1 LAAGEDGAIT
11 MPDDLTFVHITDTH
25 IVAPGAWL
33 RGVDTCRTLER
44 VVDAINRL
52 EPRPAF
58 VVVGGDLVS
67 PDLAPDVTGGEAT
80 DADYEAAYVVLGRIL
95 ERLTVPFHALM
106 GNHDRRGPFRR
117 ALGAGAASDTAP
129 HRYAV
134 DVEGYRLCALDSL
147 DPGRKPGRLGDEQ
160 LAWLRERLREAP
172 DRHAVIAVHHHAVPI
187 GLRRLDEQ
195 MLTDAEALWDVIRDA
210 GNVRGVL
217 GGHVHLQHEEV
228 RAGVPVLITPSTCFQ
243 SSKQFVDKQYLPG
256 PPALRI
262 VTARDGGVTSEVVAV
277 S

>member
-1 LAAGEDGAIT
+1 
-11 MPDDLTFVHITDTH
+11 MPDDLRFVHITDTH
-25 IVAPGAWL
+25 IVAPGA
-33 RGVDTCRTLER
+33 RVRDVETCRTLER
-44 VVDAINRL
+44 VVDAINGL

-80 DADYEAAYVVLGRIL
+80 DADYETAYAVLWGLL
-95 ERLTVPFHALM
+95 ERLTVPFHTLM

-117 ALGAGAASDTAP
+117 AVFRRAAPEVGP
-129 HRYAV
+129 HRYVIDV
-134 DVEGYRLCALDSL
+134 DGYRLCALDSL
-147 DPGRKPGRLGDEQ
+147 DPGQKPGLLGGEQ
-160 LAWLRERLREAP
+160 VAWLRERLREAA

-195 MLTDAEALWDVIRDA
+195 MLMDADALWDVIREA

-217 GGHVHLQHEEV
+217 CGHVHLRHEEV

-243 SSKQFVDKQYLPG
+243 SSKQFQEKQYLPG
-256 PPALRI
+256 PPALRL
-262 VTARDGGVTSEVVAV
+262 VTCRDGELTSDVLTV
-277 S
+277 